1 MQMRLRF
8 WRRLP
13 VRSMS
18 PGFFCGA
25 AFKEKKQSMSGKETG
40 GRYFSGTDYPYV
52 AAHRA
57 EPENGGQRR
66 I

>member
-1 MQMRLRF
+1 M
-8 WRRLP
+8 
-13 VRSMS
+13 RSMS

-52 AAHRA
+52 AAHPGGAGKRWA
-57 EPENGGQRR
+57 ETDLNETTK
-66 I
+66 